1 MLLLLVVESRLRQF
15 VYFQGRLETSCKQK
29 LVLSTSAKAS
39 IPSQVIVFARPSQNQ
54 RAPGIRA
61 GDGEEVTRGLHPRV
75 PLNHR
80 YLAFGH

>member
-54 RAPGIRA
+54 RAPGVSTSELEAAPSEISKNR
-61 GDGEEVTRGLHPRV
+61 GGIGGGCTEE
-75 PLNHR
+75 
-80 YLAFGH
+80 